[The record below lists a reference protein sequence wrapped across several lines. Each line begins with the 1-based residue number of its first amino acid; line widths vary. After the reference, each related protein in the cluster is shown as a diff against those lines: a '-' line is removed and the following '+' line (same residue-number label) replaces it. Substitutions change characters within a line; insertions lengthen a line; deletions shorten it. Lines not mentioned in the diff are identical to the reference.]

1 MVTTRVEIS
10 LFGTC
15 AVKIAGTPPVDIRGA
30 KHLALFAML
39 ATAPLGRRTRTYLQ
53 NTLWGYAGYDSG
65 HQNLRRAL
73 SDLRKLIGP
82 DFDTLVHTTNSD
94 VELDLSHVVYVG
106 NPSGGTFLQDLNV
119 VEKDFV
125 AWVQSIRANPDQVA
139 ALYRISPQT
148 RKGRPRPRITAL
160 PLTVLNADPHLA
172 VLGDWVAEE
181 TCRSLSRSNLLSV
194 ISHLSSRAMAK
205 RMIDVV
211 EVQKTLDV
219 DYLVT
224 GTLRRQDGNLIADFD
239 FIDAR
244 NGDILWN
251 RHVSCPENYFT
262 QELQDHLVNVIRSIG
277 RSIADAAIDYV
288 RDRPLLEIE
297 DERLLI
303 AGVSLMHRQPMRDF
317 LRSREFL
324 IEAARRSPNTAET
337 HAWLGKWFVLSVF
350 KGFTTDTVG
359 DTQRA
364 LDATARALDINPES
378 SFSLTI
384 DGFANNNLLK
394 NMDVANNRYSA
405 ALEINPNESLS
416 WLLRGSLMAF
426 QDDGAA
432 AVRATQTARQLSPI
446 DPFSYYYDSLGAT
459 AYLAAG
465 DWGRAL
471 ELAERS
477 LGSNDRHISTW
488 RAKITAQHFLGQH
501 DAACASALELKR
513 RHPDFKIDS
522 YRRTHPA
529 VDFKFGHR
537 VIEALEASGIT

>member
-244 NGDILWN
+244 NGDIYGTGM
-251 RHVSCPENYFT
+251 CPVLKTISPKSFKT
-262 QELQDHLVNVIRSIG
+262 ISSTSFAQSDGQLPT
-277 RSIADAAIDYV
+277 
-288 RDRPLLEIE
+288 PLLTMCAT
-297 DERLLI
+297 DLCWK
-303 AGVSLMHRQPMRDF
+303 SKM
-317 LRSREFL
+317 
-324 IEAARRSPNTAET
+324 
-337 HAWLGKWFVLSVF
+337 
-350 KGFTTDTVG
+350 KGF
-359 DTQRA
+359 
-364 LDATARALDINPES
+364 
-378 SFSLTI
+378 
-384 DGFANNNLLK
+384 
-394 NMDVANNRYSA
+394 
-405 ALEINPNESLS
+405 
-416 WLLRGSLMAF
+416 
-426 QDDGAA
+426 
-432 AVRATQTARQLSPI
+432 
-446 DPFSYYYDSLGAT
+446 
-459 AYLAAG
+459 
-465 DWGRAL
+465 
-471 ELAERS
+471 
-477 LGSNDRHISTW
+477 
-488 RAKITAQHFLGQH
+488 
-501 DAACASALELKR
+501 
-513 RHPDFKIDS
+513 
-522 YRRTHPA
+522 
-529 VDFKFGHR
+529 
-537 VIEALEASGIT
+537 